1 LTCAPLRIEPRLTSR
16 YRLGVAMRRFLWVL
30 AVLAGC
36 KDNSAASSD
45 PPATATPPHLVGIY
59 PEQWRCDRV
68 ASPEALGA
76 LLGGTARP
84 IDSPASV
91 PHGVA
96 HPCSYEVLAP
106 EPEYWTFDLDCRDGM
121 KQRADAL
128 FAQYRETSREA
139 VAHHAQL
146 DAGVAAAG
154 RPGDAGVTAH
164 PPELAVEVAVGAKGL
179 DHHGEGLIF
188 IDDDAPCYVRVTGKD
203 AARRLAL
210 ARLIAKNLTLDNAPM
225 VPRPRR

>member
-1 LTCAPLRIEPRLTSR
+1 
-16 YRLGVAMRRFLWVL
+16 MRRFLWVL

-36 KDNSAASSD
+36 KDNSAAASD
-45 PPATATPPHLVGIY
+45 PPRAAAAPHLAGVY
-59 PEQWRCDRV
+59 PEQWRCDSV
-68 ASPEALGA
+68 ASPEALGR

-91 PHGVA
+91 PHGVP
-96 HPCSYEVLAP
+96 HPCSYEVLTP
-106 EPEYWTFDLDCRDGM
+106 ELEYWTFDVDCRDGM
-121 KQRADAL
+121 KPRADAL

-139 VAHHAQL
+139 VAHYAQL
-146 DAGVAAAG
+146 DAGVG
-154 RPGDAGVTAH
+154 KPGDAGIAAR
-164 PPELAVEVAVGAKGL
+164 PPEPAVDVAVGAKGL

-210 ARLIAKNLTLDNAPM
+210 AQLIAKNLTLDNAPM
-225 VPRPRR
+225 VPRARP

>member
-1 LTCAPLRIEPRLTSR
+1 
-16 YRLGVAMRRFLWVL
+16 MRRFLWVL

-36 KDNSAASSD
+36 KDNSAAASD
-45 PPATATPPHLVGIY
+45 PPRATSPPHVVGVY
-59 PEQWRCDRV
+59 PDQWHCDSV
-68 ASPEALGA
+68 APLDALGS

-91 PHGVA
+91 PHGVP
-96 HPCSYEVLAP
+96 HPCSYEVQTA
-106 EPEYWTFDLDCRDGM
+106 EPEYWTFDIDCRDGM

-139 VAHHAQL
+139 IAHYAQI
-146 DAGVAAAG
+146 DAGVA
-154 RPGDAGVTAH
+154 RPGDAGVAH
-164 PPELAVEVAVGAKGL
+164 PSTPPQPAVEVDVGAKGL

-225 VPRPRR
+225 APHAQR